1 MLMRKI
7 YLTILS
13 GFAFLLLS
21 LQLSAQVSLYGFTAT
36 SGTYAPLTGG
46 VVTSI
51 STDDGIQEVPIGFSF
66 NFGGVAYSYAVI
78 SANGAIKLGQ
88 SPGTPFGS
96 SWTNL
101 LSNTSLNP
109 VIAPLWDDNN
119 ASGAT
124 ISYSTEGAAPSRT
137 FSVEWKD
144 LHLGGG
150 GSATSPVGTFRAT
163 ITETTNTIVFT
174 YGTIATLT
182 ASTYSVG
189 VVAPGS
195 FLSITPGPPPTSSTN
210 TAANGLSSATG
221 LPSGTVFTLEL
232 PACDPGSLTGGTT
245 ISSLATACA
254 GANMT
259 LSVTGGTGV
268 STGLSYEWQTSPDG
282 TTWTP
287 VGTDPTYNTIQTTA
301 TYYRRKLTCGATTV
315 YSTSLLVTQNPAID
329 CYCDLELTDTPTDED
344 IITNFTITS
353 ESGASFSQASANDA
367 TNYTRYQNTPFDI
380 ARQTTVTIDITTGP
394 DFAYGQHTAAW
405 VDFNRNNIFEESE
418 NVALSEDP
426 ADGETV
432 VSYSFYVPAS
442 AVLGNTRIRI
452 RGGSDDGYE
461 YTAEGAC
468 DTYDYGETE
477 DYILNIVAAP
487 ACITPRGAVFSAL
500 TQTSATVSWTATTPA
515 PAVGY
520 EYEIRTTGAAGS
532 GATGLTAAGSAVT
545 PTAALTGLIP
555 GTVYYVYLRSVCV
568 TGSSYSNWSPA
579 FQFKTPCNAIT
590 TFPFNE
596 TFENNSPTRICW
608 NLDDYTYGTTNWT
621 FASGSHPLYGNSA
634 HGGALN
640 AQFFKNSYD
649 GFSTR
654 MVSPAMDL
662 TSLTNGA
669 RLTFYYTLPEWLFFF
684 ADQDELRV
692 YYKTSATG
700 DWELIPGATYITNQ
714 PEWVKVELELPDPSA
729 EYYIAF
735 EGTALYGYG
744 VGVDDVRVD
753 ELPLIDVGVSGLTRP
768 LPVCPVGPQTFD
780 VNVTN
785 YNIIPVDF
793 SQQPITVTAII
804 TGTGNGTLT
813 RTINTGTLGAG
824 EVLVVTMP
832 PFPFV
837 AGSYS
842 LEVTTASANDL
853 NTSNNTFSTS
863 FVVNPT
869 PAAPTITQTA
879 PVICTGATQQLTATG
894 GGNAI
899 TWTPV
904 TGLYTDAATVYP
916 YYPTVV
922 SSTVYAKPAVTT
934 TYSAVATSSFGCP
947 SAATAI
953 VVTVNPLP
961 VVTAAALPA
970 TICIS
975 DESVALTGSPSGGT
989 WSGVGVSGNNFI
1001 PGNTGIRSYILTYT
1015 YTSAQ
1020 GCTNRATVT
1029 ASVVDCPERR
1039 VLLRDNAIVLYPNPN
1054 NGQFSIRMN
1063 STLYNKLGMKVYTSS
1078 GILASSQQFSGLAY
1092 GRVIPVDLTS
1102 LPAGTYLVHFYYD
1115 GGTNYSD
1122 KTITVVIGR

>member
-1 MLMRKI
+1 MRKI
-7 YLTILS
+7 YLTLLS
-13 GFAFLLLS
+13 GFVFLLLC
-21 LQLSAQVSLYGFTAT
+21 LQSSAQVSLYGFTAS
-36 SGTYAPLTGG
+36 SGLYAPLIGG
-46 VVTSI
+46 VATNITS
-51 STDDGIQEVPIGFSF
+51 DDGVQEVPIGFSF

-78 SANGAIKLGQ
+78 SANGAFKLGQ
-88 SPGTPFGS
+88 SPGTAFASG
-96 SWTNL
+96 WTNL

-109 VIAPLWDDNN
+109 VVAPLWDDNN
-119 ASGAT
+119 ATGAT
-124 ISYSTEGAAPSRT
+124 ISYLTEGASPSRT
-137 FSVEWKD
+137 FTVEWKN

-150 GSATSPVGTFRAT
+150 GSATSPTGTFKAT
-163 ITETTNTIVFT
+163 ITEGTNTIVFS
-174 YGTIATLT
+174 YGTIAALT
-182 ASTYSVG
+182 ASTYSIGAVDLS
-189 VVAPGS
+189 S
-195 FLSITPGPPPTSSTN
+195 FISITPGAPATSSTN
-210 TAANGLSSATG
+210 TAANGLNSATN
-221 LPSGTVFTLEL
+221 LPSGTVFTLAL
-232 PACDPGSLTGGTT
+232 PACDAGSLVGGTT
-245 ISSLATACA
+245 VSSLATACA

-259 LSVTGGTGV
+259 LSVNGGTGV
-268 STGLSYEWQTSPDG
+268 STGLTYEWQTSPDG
-282 TTWTP
+282 TTWTA
-287 VGTDPTYNTIQTTA
+287 VGTDPTFNTVQTVA

-315 YSTSLLVTQNPAID
+315 YSTSLLVGQNPAID
-329 CYCDLELTDTPTDED
+329 CYCDLNLTDTPSDED
-344 IITNFTITS
+344 IITNFKITNAA
-353 ESGASFSQASANDA
+353 GATFSQASTNDA
-367 TNYTRYQNTPFDI
+367 SNYTRYNNTPFDI

-394 DFAYGQHTAAW
+394 DFVYGQHTAAW
-405 VDFNRNNIFEESE
+405 VDFNRNNIFEASE
-418 NVALSEDP
+418 NVALSADP

-432 VSYSFYVPAS
+432 VTYTFNVPAS

-452 RGGSDDGYE
+452 RGGSDDGFE
-461 YTAEGAC
+461 YTADAAC

-477 DYILNIVAAP
+477 DYILNIIAAP
-487 ACITPRGAVFSAL
+487 ACITPVGAVFSAVE
-500 TQTSATVSWTATTPA
+500 QTTATLSWSATTPT
-515 PAVGY
+515 PGVGY

-532 GATGLTAAGSAVT
+532 GATGLTVAGASAT
-545 PTAALTGLIP
+545 PTANVTGLLP
-555 GTVYYVYLRSVCV
+555 GTLYSVYLRSVCV
-568 TGSSYSNWSPA
+568 TGSLYSNWSPA
-579 FQFKTPCNAIT
+579 FTFKTPCNAIT
-590 TFPFNE
+590 AFPFNE

-608 NLDDYTYGTTNWT
+608 NLDDYTFGTTNWT
-621 FASGSHPLYGNSA
+621 FASGSHPLFGNSA
-634 HGGALN
+634 HSGALN

-669 RLTFYYTLPEWLFFF
+669 RLTFWYTLPEWLFFF

-692 YYKTSATG
+692 YYKTSKTG
-700 DWELIPGATYITNQ
+700 NWTIIPGATFVTNQ

-744 VGVDDVRVD
+744 VGVDDVKVD

-768 LPVCPVGPQTFD
+768 LPVCPVGPQTFG

-824 EVLVVTMP
+824 EVLAVTMP

-842 LEVTTASANDL
+842 LQVSTASANDL

-863 FVVNPT
+863 FIVNPT
-869 PAAPTITQTA
+869 PASPTITQSA
-879 PVICTGATQQLTATG
+879 PVICAGASQQLTANG
-894 GGNAI
+894 AGNAI

-916 YYPTVV
+916 YYASVV
-922 SSTVYAKPAVTT
+922 SSTVYAKPAGTT
-934 TYSAVATSSFGCP
+934 TYSAIATSSFGCP
-947 SAATAI
+947 SAATPV
-953 VVTVNPLP
+953 VVTVNALP
-961 VVTAAALPA
+961 AVTAGALPA
-970 TICIS
+970 TVCIS
-975 DESVALTGSPSGGT
+975 DESIALTGSPAGGF

-1001 PGNTGIRSYILTYT
+1001 PANTGIGSYALTYT
-1015 YTSAQ
+1015 YTSPL
-1020 GCTNRATVT
+1020 GCVNRATTT
-1029 ASVVDCPERR
+1029 AVVVDCPERR

-1054 NGQFSIRMN
+1054 NGQFSVKMN
-1063 STLYNKLGMKVYTSS
+1063 STLYNKLGMKVYTAS
-1078 GILASSQQFSGLAY
+1078 GLVARTQEFSGLAY

-1122 KTITVVIGR
+1122 KTVTVVIGR